1 MTSKPV
7 PLKGAHYAGAGDD
20 RQPLGAHAESR
31 TSTGA
36 TIGNQVFFDVTW
48 QVGRHLTIGAAYVHF
63 NAGETITQAG
73 GSNVDL
79 FTLQGTFRF
88 WSRLG

>member
-1 MTSKPV
+1 MRVASTQD
-7 PLKGAHYAGAGDD
+7 AIY
-20 RQPLGAHAESR
+20 QPPFFAYPR
-31 TSTGA
+31 TAQSTGA
-36 TIGNQVFFDVTW
+36 TIGNQVFVDVTW
-48 QVGRHLTIGAAYVHF
+48 QFDRHLTIGAAYVHF

-88 WSRLG
+88 